1 MNPLYP
7 TGIVIPKGNFNE
19 EHKGTIWFESDK
31 AMDDFFRDLSR
42 TQGSNN
48 IIKEKKNGI

>member
-31 AMDDFFRDLSR
+31 AMDDFFRDLY
-42 TQGSNN
+42 
-48 IIKEKKNGI
+48 EKMYPPDPEPKDPTI